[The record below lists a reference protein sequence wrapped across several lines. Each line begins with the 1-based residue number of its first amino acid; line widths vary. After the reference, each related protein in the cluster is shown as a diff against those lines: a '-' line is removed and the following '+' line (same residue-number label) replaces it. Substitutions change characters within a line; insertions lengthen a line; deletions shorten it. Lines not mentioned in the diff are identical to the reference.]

1 MVHEKSG
8 LLLTPRGA
16 MGMLTIPFSRGES
29 ELIHT
34 KLFSIM
40 PGTWQ
45 ALCLNLLLQYR
56 RSAHFNMAYGFSTL
70 QWCGSGMQLLQEGGP
85 LPGPETG
92 LFSNTR
98 K

>member
-34 KLFSIM
+34 KLFRIM
-40 PGTWQ
+40 PGTWE
-45 ALCLNLLLQYR
+45 ALSEFAVTVQKVPT
-56 RSAHFNMAYGFSTL
+56 FMMAYGFSTL
-70 QWCGSGMQLLQEGGP
+70 
-85 LPGPETG
+85 
-92 LFSNTR
+92 
-98 K
+98 

>member
-1 MVHEKSG
+1 MIKQKRALAEEETQRKQKKTRVGGKLMRREK
-8 LLLTPRGA
+8 L
-16 MGMLTIPFSRGES
+16 RGES

-56 RSAHFNMAYGFSTL
+56 KSPTSRWLKVF
-70 QWCGSGMQLLQEGGP
+70 QLYNGVEVVCIQ
-85 LPGPETG
+85 
-92 LFSNTR
+92 
-98 K
+98 